1 MFKQITVFFIFITSV
16 YFFKLVFI
24 PFQMGLAIGFGTC
37 ILMLI
42 TILLTNLYDKGPG
55 FPQLSGL
62 IIGLVLITAFIGAF
76 GARWGHNQGYLL
88 SLWASGYM
96 YFYLLYF
103 LLHSIRIRP
112 DELERLLVLM
122 GIFFLFAYFFQY
134 IIYPTIIFGVRAGVE
149 RGTVRI
155 FLPGGS
161 FAAFMFYFF
170 LQKTFTSDKKFYVIL
185 CLLYLAVP
193 ILQGTRSAIAN
204 LLLGT
209 LIFIL
214 FNKQVKSKM
223 VVMTLMLIASVLV
236 FFIFQDIIMNLI
248 HVSES
253 QAAQEDDDI
262 RVRSA
267 KFFLYEFSP
276 TKLNYWI
283 GNGESHMAHAYGMR
297 VYYYK
302 AFYGFYQSDVG
313 IIGEYSK
320 YGILWIICVFLIARK
335 LFISRIAP
343 QYIYMKFYTLNL
355 MFDLFLGGAFS
366 RSYDIVVITSIL
378 YIYDVSN
385 FELRNKDKN
394 GEEKLT
400 GQPILS

>member
-1 MFKQITVFFIFITSV
+1 
-16 YFFKLVFI
+16 
-24 PFQMGLAIGFGTC
+24 
-37 ILMLI
+37 MLI

-88 SLWASGYM
+88 SLWASGYL

-103 LLHSIRIRP
+103 FLHSVKIRP
-112 DELERLLVLM
+112 HELERLLILM
-122 GIFFLFAYFFQY
+122 GFFFLLTYFFQY
-134 IIYPTIIFGVRAGVE
+134 AIFPKILFGVRAHEE

-155 FLPGGS
+155 FLPGVS

-170 LQKTFTSDKKFYVIL
+170 LQKTFTTDKKFYIIF

-209 LIFIL
+209 LIFVL

-223 VVMTLMLIASVLV
+223 AVMTLMFIGAVLV
-236 FFIFQDIIMNLI
+236 FFVFQDIIMNLI
-248 HVSES
+248 QVSES

-283 GNGESHMAHAYGMR
+283 GNGESHMAHAYGMK

-302 AFYGFYQSDVG
+302 AFFGFYQSDVG
-313 IIGEYSK
+313 IVGEYSK
-320 YGILWIICVFLIARK
+320 FGVLWIVCVFLIARK
-335 LFISRIAP
+335 LFVTKVAP
-343 QYIYMKFYTLNL
+343 QYIYMKFYALNL
-355 MFDLFLGGAFS
+355 MFDLILNGAFS
-366 RSYDIVVITSIL
+366 RSYDVAVITCIL